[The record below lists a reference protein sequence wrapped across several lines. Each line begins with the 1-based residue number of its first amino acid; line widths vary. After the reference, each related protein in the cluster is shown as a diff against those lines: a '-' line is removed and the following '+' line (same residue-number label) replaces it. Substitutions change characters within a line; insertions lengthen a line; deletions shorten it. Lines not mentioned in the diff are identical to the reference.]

1 MPRFTREEMQ
11 NIVWRMVDGPALDL
25 SQFNLS
31 AVAREALER
40 IDQRL
45 GNFLVSEPTPD
56 GPPPREA
63 VWQYTAPEGGAMI
76 CSPDGHTIHLN
87 AGQVFHG
94 TIARGTRVRLFAR
107 APDRPDMVEVTE
119 RLLTDVAHV
128 VSSTDGSLPPSF
140 FAATAPTTMRQQFEV
155 WWNREISRVEL
166 ENDPNAIEKAKHDM
180 QSAFLAWRSERFV
193 EHWWVMPSFANRWI
207 ADRDASIVEF
217 KAAGWLADRVPVGT
231 ACIEVQMP

>member
-76 CSPDGHTIHLN
+76 RSPDGQVFQLDP
-87 AGQVFHG
+87 GQVFIG
-94 TIARGTRVRLFAR
+94 TIARGTRVNFPFPL
-107 APDRPDMVEVTE
+107 PGRPGETGRRDA
-119 RLLTDVAHV
+119 LLTDVAHV
-128 VSSTDGSLPPSF
+128 VSSTDRSLPPSF